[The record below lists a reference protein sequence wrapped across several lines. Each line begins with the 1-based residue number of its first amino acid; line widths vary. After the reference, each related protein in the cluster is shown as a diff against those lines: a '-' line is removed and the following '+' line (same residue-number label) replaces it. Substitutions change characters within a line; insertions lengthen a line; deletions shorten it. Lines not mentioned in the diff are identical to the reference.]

1 MRERMTSMLRAL
13 ILAAMFVA
21 ATAAQSPEP
30 AARLVFDVASVR
42 PSQGPPTGISRP
54 TNGVVRT
61 SAAEVRRLI
70 HYAYGIEPQQRDS
83 PAIGGPEWI
92 DREFYAIV
100 ARGPANMPLADG
112 RAMMRSLLED
122 RFKLRVRV
130 ERRDA
135 PVYALVVA
143 RKGGA
148 PGSGMKPS
156 AMDCRAWSDELLR
169 TGRLAAAKEQG
180 PDCGPITGGIGGGVL
195 QVRGPA
201 TVRELITAIE
211 RSPDV
216 DRKIVDRT
224 DLRGTFD
231 FDFRWTPQRSGP
243 GAAAP
248 HDVVSLFTALQEQ
261 LGLKLESQRA
271 PVDTIIIDSI
281 ERPTPD

>member
-1 MRERMTSMLRAL
+1 MLVAL
-13 ILAAMFVA
+13 VV
-21 ATAAQSPEP
+21 TASSAYGQITPVP
-30 AARLVFDVASVR
+30 RLVFDIASVR

-61 SAAEVRRLI
+61 SGAEVRRLI
-70 HYAYGIEPQQRDS
+70 HYAFGIDVQQRDL
-83 PAIGGPEWI
+83 PAVGGPGWI
-92 DREFYAIV
+92 DNELFAII

-122 RFKLRVRV
+122 RFRLRVRL

-135 PVYALVVA
+135 PVYALVRA
-143 RKGGA
+143 HKDGTL
-148 PGSGMKPS
+148 GSGMKQS
-156 AMDCRAWSDELLR
+156 SMDCRAWSDELLR
-169 TGRLAAAKEQG
+169 TGRLVAAKEQG
-180 PDCGPITGGIGGGVL
+180 SDCGPITGGIGGGVL

-201 TVRELITAIE
+201 TVRELITALE

-224 DLRGTFD
+224 GVSGTFD

-243 GAAAP
+243 GAAP
-248 HDVVSLFTALQEQ
+248 PNDVVSVFTALQEQ
-261 LGLKLESQRA
+261 LGLRLEPQRGLA
-271 PVDTIIIDSI
+271 DVVIIDSI

>member
-1 MRERMTSMLRAL
+1 MTWMPRAL
-13 ILAAMFVA
+13 IVA
-21 ATAAQSPEP
+21 AALGAVTAAQSPES
-30 AARLVFDVASVR
+30 AARLVFDVASIR
-42 PSQGPPTGISRP
+42 PSQGLPTGISRP

-83 PAIGGPEWI
+83 PAIGGPDWI
-92 DREFYAIV
+92 DSEYYAIV
-100 ARGPANMPLADG
+100 ARGPAGMSLSDG

-130 ERRDA
+130 ERREA
-135 PVYALVVA
+135 AVYALVPA
-143 RKGGA
+143 RKDGA
-148 PGSGMKPS
+148 LGSGMKLS

-201 TVRELITAIE
+201 TVRELITAIT

-224 DLRGTFD
+224 GLTGTYD

-248 HDVVSLFTALQEQ
+248 NDVVSLFTALQEQ

-271 PVDTIIIDSI
+271 PVDTLVIDSI

>member
-1 MRERMTSMLRAL
+1 ML
-13 ILAAMFVA
+13 IVA
-21 ATAAQSPEP
+21 AALGAVTAAQSPESAP
-30 AARLVFDVASVR
+30 RLVFEVASIR

-70 HYAYGIEPQQRDS
+70 HYAFGIEPQQRDN
-83 PAIGGPEWI
+83 PAIGGPDWI
-92 DREFYAIV
+92 DKEYYAVV

-130 ERRDA
+130 DRREM
-135 PVYALVVA
+135 PVYALVLA
-143 RKGGA
+143 RKDGA
-148 PGSGMKPS
+148 LGSGMKPS
-156 AMDCRAWSDELLR
+156 AMDCRAWSDALLR
-169 TGRLAAAKEQG
+169 TGRLVAAKEQG

-201 TVRELITAIE
+201 TVRELITAIT

-224 DLRGTFD
+224 RLTGTYD

-248 HDVVSLFTALQEQ
+248 NDVVSLFTALQEQ

-271 PVDTIIIDSI
+271 PVDSLVIDSI